1 MPSERQLRI
10 LKEIVDMYVS
20 TAEPVGSKALAE
32 RMNGRFSS
40 ATLRNEM
47 AELLSEGY
55 LKQPH
60 TSAGRVPTHKGY
72 RLYVDE
78 LMNTYSLTDSEI
90 SELKQE
96 LNLRID
102 QYDRMMAEAGRLI
115 ARLTRYTSITLTPK
129 LANAAAIRHIDIV
142 IIDTLTFVTVMITA
156 AGAVKSR
163 VFRLSRP
170 VKSETVASL
179 VYALNNALSGIEP
192 GAVTLFHIKAL
203 EAIAGEEGAELLA
216 AALDL
221 IKEAAVE
228 APELDVQRHGAG
240 NLLNFPEFRDV
251 DKARELLDF
260 LNSSHPEEWV
270 PLPDDDTPVVITI
283 GSENDAPQLKGSSL
297 IVAAC
302 PLRGGIKGYV
312 GIVGPTRMDYS
323 RLSARLSFFA
333 RALGAVIE
341 DPDNI
346 KEKDNG

>member
-90 SELKQE
+90 SELKRE

-170 VKSETVASL
+170 VKSKTVASL

-203 EAIAGEEGAELLA
+203 EAIAGEDGAELLA
-216 AALDL
+216 AALR
-221 IKEAAVE
+221 
-228 APELDVQRHGAG
+228 PYQRGRAFRSPRSWTCSGHGAG
-240 NLLNFPEFRDV
+240 QPAQFPEFATS
-251 DKARELLDF
+251 ARRGELLDF
-260 LNSSHPEEWV
+260 FNSSHPKNGS
-270 PLPDDDTPVVITI
+270 LPDDDIRCHNHRQR
-283 GSENDAPQLKGSSL
+283 NDAPQLKGSSL

-302 PLRGGIKGYV
+302 PLRGE
-312 GIVGPTRMDYS
+312 S
-323 RLSARLSFFA
+323 RVMSQ
-333 RALGAVIE
+333 
-341 DPDNI
+341 
-346 KEKDNG
+346 